1 MPYKDNA
8 VKKAHH
14 RNWRRDK
21 KYREWQEEDQKN
33 IATGKPRKPWK
44 EPKAFPG
51 IVDVS
56 EIPHAPDT
64 HCWSPLSAHMG
75 QHHTFGAGACHH
87 LQDPGDLDWDVSGNS
102 QPGDGLVGARFASPP
117 SAIRPFNPFGPPEPD
132 VAPDPATTTS
142 DATSTTT
149 TTATT
154 TTTTTTG
161 ASPTRNAF
169 PILATSSMPGPPPG
183 KPTPEQA
190 MRTTRDLLRAI
201 VGGESQ
207 VRDLSGAMA
216 ATATGT
222 VEKRLV
228 AVEAMVSCPAVCCH
242 CCLVV

>member
-44 EPKAFPG
+44 EPKAFRG

-56 EIPHAPDT
+56 EIPHKPDT
-64 HCWSPLSAHMG
+64 HCWGTSPVSIHMS

-102 QPGDGLVGARFASPP
+102 QPGDGLVGARFAGPP
-117 SAIRPFNPFGPPEPD
+117 SAIRSSLFNQFGPPEPD
-132 VAPDPATTTS
+132 GTPDPAATTT
-142 DATSTTT
+142 D
-149 TTATT
+149 ATT
-154 TTTTTTG
+154 TTTTTVT
-161 ASPTRNAF
+161 TTNAF
-169 PILATSSMPGPPPG
+169 PILATGSMPGPPPG